1 MTKLVNEFIRVPV
14 SCHIQY
20 PVIFSYCPFTKVVQ
34 CQSILGYIWGKKL
47 FSFQV
52 FISEICSLNVFIP
65 IKFCYFPEFCTTRNC
80 SPCTT
85 AVLKIGGEIFC
96 QSWPLL
102 TPFFN
107 FCIVHW
113 MMCEWAVR
121 EGRGWLPPILDFS
134 FSVSWIF
141 LSITWNSVPSS
152 VHLVGVGMLLW
163 GRWPQPPISQLV
175 SAWPGMRAP
184 HHPPSRYRMRRKGK
198 WRGKGWEDLSP
209 PCQGWGVASISSPSS
224 PFPSRVSFT
233 GSPIISRPTRF
244 FLSLSW

>member
-52 FISEICSLNVFIP
+52 FISEICSPNVFIP
-65 IKFCYFPEFCTTRNC
+65 LKFCYFPEFCTTRNC

-121 EGRGWLPPILDFS
+121 EGRGWFLPILDFS

-141 LSITWNSVPSS
+141 LSITWNSVSFLGRFGWCWNASLRKVTSTSDLS
-152 VHLVGVGMLLW
+152 VGLGLAWDEGCSPPLLQIQKNEMGVEM
-163 GRWPQPPISQLV
+163 
-175 SAWPGMRAP
+175 
-184 HHPPSRYRMRRKGK
+184 
-198 WRGKGWEDLSP
+198 KGWED
-209 PCQGWGVASISSPSS
+209 
-224 PFPSRVSFT
+224 
-233 GSPIISRPTRF
+233 
-244 FLSLSW
+244 

>member
-1 MTKLVNEFIRVPV
+1 MNLDIHGLTWASWVCPIYRDIYFVLPSASDILRYILSCRAIAIYDLPINLRYIYKRVSPLEFIRVPV

-85 AVLKIGGEIFC
+85 AVVKIGGEIFC

-107 FCIVHW
+107 FCTVHW
-113 MMCEWAVR
+113 MMCEWAV
-121 EGRGWLPPILDFS
+121 
-134 FSVSWIF
+134 
-141 LSITWNSVPSS
+141 
-152 VHLVGVGMLLW
+152 
-163 GRWPQPPISQLV
+163 
-175 SAWPGMRAP
+175 
-184 HHPPSRYRMRRKGK
+184 
-198 WRGKGWEDLSP
+198 
-209 PCQGWGVASISSPSS
+209 
-224 PFPSRVSFT
+224 
-233 GSPIISRPTRF
+233 
-244 FLSLSW
+244 